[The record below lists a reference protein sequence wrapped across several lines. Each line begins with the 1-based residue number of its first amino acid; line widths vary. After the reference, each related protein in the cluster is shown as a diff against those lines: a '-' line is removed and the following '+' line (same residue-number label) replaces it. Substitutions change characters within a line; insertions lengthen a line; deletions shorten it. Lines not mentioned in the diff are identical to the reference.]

1 MNEMFVLSEVQKDLT
16 SNNNNNNNN
25 VESVRDEDSQKY
37 QSIHPFLMKE
47 TFWTEWKREISN
59 VCDRERE
66 KSFIEQL
73 PRSRNDK
80 SEKEK
85 LDKYSE

>member
-47 TFWTEWKREISN
+47 TF
-59 VCDRERE
+59 
-66 KSFIEQL
+66 
-73 PRSRNDK
+73 
-80 SEKEK
+80 
-85 LDKYSE
+85 